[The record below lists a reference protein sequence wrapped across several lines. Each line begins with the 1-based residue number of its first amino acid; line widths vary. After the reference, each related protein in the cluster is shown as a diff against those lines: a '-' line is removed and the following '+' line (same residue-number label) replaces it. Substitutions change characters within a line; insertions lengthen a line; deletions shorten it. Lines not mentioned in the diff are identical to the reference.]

1 MKEKSQAKPNVQN
14 SQPKVNPSQK
24 SLNADALELTIVPL
38 STPLQQFCLTEDP
51 KFDPLF
57 IWPCHPPPPPPTL
70 VGVRWMCEHGMTA
83 GRDGHSP
90 LALARGQTGI
100 NSVLAPNI
108 FHSGL
113 NLGTNNW
120 LYSITILEDEVR
132 KKSSKLGRTLP
143 PFAGLISHGL
153 ITIYTLQAAV

>member
-38 STPLQQFCLTEDP
+38 SNPLQQFCLTDWTP
-51 KFDPLF
+51 DLTPFLYGHATPL
-57 IWPCHPPPPPPTL
+57 PPPPTL

-108 FHSGL
+108 LHSGL

-120 LYSITILEDEVR
+120 LYSINN
-132 KKSSKLGRTLP
+132 S
-143 PFAGLISHGL
+143 
-153 ITIYTLQAAV
+153 